1 MIPGHGYQEDGKRKE
16 NNAKVAPNQP
26 RDVSVY
32 PVFSKSKSQF
42 PKWAPRPLP

>member
-16 NNAKVAPNQP
+16 NNAKVPPNQP

-32 PVFSKSKSQF
+32 PCIFKI
-42 PKWAPRPLP
+42 